1 MMHEQRFVLDVNVIV
16 SAVLFA
22 QSRPRQALDLTQ
34 DRGIILM
41 SDDVLLELSE
51 VLLRAKFDQYSTRS
65 KREAFLDNFVETVQ
79 FIEITKQI
87 NECRDAKDNK
97 YLELAVSG
105 DAKFIVSGDKDLLV
119 MNPFRGITILIVSEF
134 LEGQQNI

>member
-22 QSRPRQALDLTQ
+22 QSRPRQALELAQ

-41 SDDVLLELSE
+41 SDDVFLELSE

-119 MNPFRGITILIVSEF
+119 MNPFRRITILIVSEF